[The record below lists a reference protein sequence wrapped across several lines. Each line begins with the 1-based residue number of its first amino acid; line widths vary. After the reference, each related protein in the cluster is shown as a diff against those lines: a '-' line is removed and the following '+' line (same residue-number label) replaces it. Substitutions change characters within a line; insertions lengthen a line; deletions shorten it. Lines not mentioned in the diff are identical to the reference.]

1 VGVVRPI
8 FAIVPVKPLA
18 EGKSRLVGA
27 LSDRDRLALNR
38 FLFDRT
44 LATATEYP
52 GAART
57 IVVSRSEE
65 LLETAR
71 ARRMVAVRESA
82 GADLNAALATAT
94 ESALALDAGG
104 VFVLPVDL
112 PLAGPER
119 LRAIIEEQSGPILV
133 LVPDRHGSGTN
144 LLYQAPV
151 RLRAYRFG
159 PRSLDRHRECA
170 AMAGMRV
177 RIRRDAA
184 LALDIDALDDLTQW
198 RAMTGTTGAVWRCAP
213 QPEGRLPDV

>member
-1 VGVVRPI
+1 MSMRQI
-8 FAIVPVKPLA
+8 FAIIPVKPLA
-18 EGKSRLVGA
+18 AGKSRLVGA

-44 LATATEYP
+44 LATAAEYP
-52 GAART
+52 GTTRT

-71 ARRMVAVRESA
+71 ARGMVAVRESA
-82 GADLNAALATAT
+82 EADLNAALATAT

-104 VFVLPVDL
+104 VFILPVDL

-119 LRAIIEEQSGPILV
+119 LRAIIEEQSGPVLV

-144 LLYQAPV
+144 LLYQVPV

-159 PRSLDRHRECA
+159 PRSIDGHRESA
-170 AMAGMRV
+170 AMAGLRV
-177 RIRRDAA
+177 RICRDAA
-184 LALDIDALDDLTQW
+184 LALDIDARDDLTAW
-198 RAMTGTTGAVWRCAP
+198 SAMTGMTGGGWRCAARL
-213 QPEGRLPDV
+213 EDHLPDR

>member
-1 VGVVRPI
+1 MSVRPI
-8 FAIVPVKPLA
+8 FAIIPVKPLA
-18 EGKSRLVGA
+18 AGKSRLIGA

-44 LATATEYP
+44 LATAAEYP
-52 GAART
+52 GATRT

-65 LLETAR
+65 LLEAAR
-71 ARRMVAVRESA
+71 SQGMVAVRESA
-82 GADLNAALATAT
+82 EADLNAALATAT

-112 PLAGPER
+112 PLAAPER
-119 LRAIIEEQSGPILV
+119 LRVTIEEQSGSVLV

-151 RLRAYRFG
+151 RLPAYRFG
-159 PRSLDRHRECA
+159 PRSLDRHRESG
-170 AMAGMRV
+170 AMAGLRV

-184 LALDIDALDDLTQW
+184 LALDIDAMDDLTQW
-198 RAMTGTTGAVWRCAP
+198 SALTGTTGAEWRCPA
-213 QPEGRLPDV
+213 QPAGHSPDR